1 MTNGIKT
8 GGRKAGTPNKTTRAV
23 RALAQDYGR
32 EAIELL
38 ATIMR
43 SSQNEAVKISSARE
57 LLDRGYGKAQAAI
70 EVQRIESAEAYATTP
85 EGIKESKML
94 NALFDL

>member
-1 MTNGIKT
+1 MANGTKT
-8 GGRKAGTPNKTTRAV
+8 GGRKAGTPNKTTSAV
-23 RALAQDYGR
+23 RALAQDYGH

-57 LLDRGYGKAQAAI
+57 LLDRGYGKAQPAI
-70 EVQRIESAEAYATTP
+70 EVQRIECSEAYYATP
-85 EGIKESKML
+85 EGIESSKKL
-94 NALFDL
+94 NTLFDL

>member
-1 MTNGIKT
+1 MANGIKT
-8 GGRKAGTPNKTTRAV
+8 GGRKVGTPNKTTSAV

-43 SSQNEAVKISSARE
+43 SSQNESVKISSARE

-70 EVQRIESAEAYATTP
+70 EVQRIESAEAYAATP
-85 EGIKESKML
+85 EGIENEKKL
-94 NALFDL
+94 NAFFDL